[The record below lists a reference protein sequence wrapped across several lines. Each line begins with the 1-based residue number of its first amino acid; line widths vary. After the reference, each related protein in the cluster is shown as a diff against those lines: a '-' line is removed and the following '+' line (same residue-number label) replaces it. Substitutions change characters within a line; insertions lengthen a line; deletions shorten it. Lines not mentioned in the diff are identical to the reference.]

1 MKYIITGCA
10 GFIGFHISKK
20 ILDMGYKVYGV
31 DNIDNYYDI
40 SLKNKRL
47 KILKSYKNFFFSKFD
62 LSNKKKL
69 SLFFKNKKN
78 FYVIHLAAQAG
89 VRLAKKNSKKYFKS
103 NVVGFFNILE
113 NLKNNKPKLFI
124 FASSSSVYGNQKK
137 YPVKEDADISKPLSF
152 YGATKS
158 CNEIMSYSYSLN
170 YNIKTVGLRF
180 FSVYGP
186 YGRPDMAYFKFT
198 KALLL
203 NKKFEV
209 YNNGNYYRDLTYIDD
224 VVKSIIKLII
234 KSQKSKK
241 IFDIFNI
248 GRSKPVYI
256 DNFVKIIIKKLGKKK
271 NKRINIKSPNIDES
285 YKTYSNSR
293 KLFNYT
299 NFRPKINFDKG
310 IKMFVTWFQKQYK

>member
-40 SLKNKRL
+40 SLKKKRL

-103 NVVGFFNILE
+103 NVEGFFNILE

-170 YNIKTVGLRF
+170 HNIKTVGLRF

-209 YNNGNYYRDLTYIDD
+209 YNNGNY
-224 VVKSIIKLII
+224 
-234 KSQKSKK
+234 
-241 IFDIFNI
+241 
-248 GRSKPVYI
+248 
-256 DNFVKIIIKKLGKKK
+256 
-271 NKRINIKSPNIDES
+271 
-285 YKTYSNSR
+285 
-293 KLFNYT
+293 
-299 NFRPKINFDKG
+299 
-310 IKMFVTWFQKQYK
+310 